1 MTVLILDGSMRASL
15 AMVRSLGRNGISVHV
30 GETHSRSLSSFS
42 KYANGSVTYADP
54 QESREGFVQDLE
66 RILDQHEYEMVF
78 ASREV
83 TTLPLSYYKEDL
95 KVSTTIPF
103 PSWDTMELTVD
114 KAKTFQIADAVGI
127 PAPETF
133 ILPEP
138 SELTSI
144 ENRIEYPLVV
154 KPRSKTTW
162 IDDQPRMLKVT
173 EENYVDS
180 FEELER
186 ISTRIYDSVGVMP
199 LIQEYIPG
207 DGYGVELICDEGS
220 PTALFMHHRLREY
233 PISGG
238 ASTYRESYYDEKLES
253 PAVEL
258 LDAMEWDGVAMVEFR
273 VDERDG
279 VPKLMEVNGRFWGSL
294 PLAIAAGVDFPYL
307 LYRAYRGES
316 IEAGAYEPGVSSRWL
331 LPGDILWFASTLR
344 NKSHRLETIREFAS
358 IRNQHYDILSTTD
371 PLPAVGAGR
380 KILGQAL
387 DVVRGKRNLSGEVTD
402 RS

>member
-1 MTVLILDGSMRASL
+1 MTVLVLDGSMRASL
-15 AMVRSLGRNGISVHV
+15 AMVRSLGRNGVSVHV

-42 KYANGSVTYADP
+42 KYASGSVTYSDP
-54 QESREGFVQDLE
+54 QESREEFVRDLE
-66 RILDQHEYEMVF
+66 SILDQHEYEMVF

-83 TTLPLSYYKEDL
+83 TTLPLSYYKQDL
-95 KVSTTIPF
+95 EVSTTVPF
-103 PSWDTMELTVD
+103 PSWETMELTVD

-144 ENRIEYPLVV
+144 ENRVEYPLVV

-162 IDDQPRMLKVT
+162 VDDQPRMLKVT
-173 EENYVDS
+173 KDNYVDS

-199 LIQEYIPG
+199 LMQEYIPG
-207 DGYGVELICDEGS
+207 DGYGVELLCDAGN
-220 PTALFMHHRLREY
+220 PTASFMHHRLREY

-238 ASTYRESYYDEKLES
+238 ASTYRESYYNEKLES

-258 LDAMEWDGVAMVEFR
+258 LAAMEWNGVAMVEFR

-279 VPKLMEVNGRFWGSL
+279 VPKLMEVNGRFWGRS
-294 PLAIAAGVDFPYL
+294 PSPP
-307 LYRAYRGES
+307 R
-316 IEAGAYEPGVSSRWL
+316 P
-331 LPGDILWFASTLR
+331 ASTSLT
-344 NKSHRLETIREFAS
+344 SS
-358 IRNQHYDILSTTD
+358 IAPI
-371 PLPAVGAGR
+371 VGSR
-380 KILGQAL
+380 FKQERTN
-387 DVVRGKRNLSGEVTD
+387 RG
-402 RS
+402 